1 MWGGGDQKKN
11 VFENIYFFLNLVL
24 PGTQEGL
31 NNLVTC
37 LRGCAEVVRGRQV
50 LRMLMEANTDT
61 DRISLDGTCLNEK
74 KHQ

>member
-1 MWGGGDQKKN
+1 MLKS
-11 VFENIYFFLNLVL
+11 VFEPENLLHWTWDDLN
-24 PGTQEGL
+24 TMAAS
-31 NNLVTC
+31 

-61 DRISLDGTCLNEK
+61 DMISLDGTCLNEK